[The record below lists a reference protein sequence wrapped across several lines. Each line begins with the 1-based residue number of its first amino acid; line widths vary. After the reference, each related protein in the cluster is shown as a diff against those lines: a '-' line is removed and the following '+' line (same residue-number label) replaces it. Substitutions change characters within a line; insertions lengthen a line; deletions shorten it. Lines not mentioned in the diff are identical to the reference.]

1 MVARSVNPGGVS
13 RLVALKRILP
23 RLASDQF
30 IVDQFLDEA
39 KLGMRFDHQNLV
51 TAMTSEM
58 PRLVLH
64 RHGAHQASTWTH
76 LIYWQ
81 HGPLKPSLVS
91 AILCQRWKGC
101 MRRMSSRPRTAARA
115 SCTATC
121 PHTM

>member
-58 PRLVLH
+58 P
-64 RHGAHQASTWTH
+64 
-76 LIYWQ
+76 
-81 HGPLKPSLVS
+81 
-91 AILCQRWKGC
+91 
-101 MRRMSSRPRTAARA
+101 AARSSSPWSSSGVDLDSSHLLA
-115 SCTATC
+115 ARPAQALAGQRHPLSAGRVACGA
-121 PHTM
+121 